1 MKACELYDSLCRICH
16 IWQECC
22 GTMKD
27 IENEVRLLVDE
38 LPDGV
43 ASRWLSSWLISEYY
57 GDSSAKYDALA
68 AFTAGVGAMEL

>member
-1 MKACELYDSLCRICH
+1 MNAIELYDSLFGICH

-22 GTMKD
+22 STMKD

-43 ASRWLSSWLISEYY
+43 ASRWLSSWLISEYE
-57 GDSSAKYDALA
+57 GNQSAKYDALA
-68 AFTAGVGAMEL
+68 AFTNGVGAMAL